1 VTLLD
6 YQDFLRDLAINVI
19 AIYVFVFLIYYR
31 RHGDRETAIMLAM
44 FNAFLFTI
52 VITISLTEINIGA
65 GFALFAIL
73 SVISL
78 RSVNI
83 SKVEVGYL
91 FGVIALSL
99 INGISF
105 QDYTLLALCNIV
117 IVGAAALLD
126 SDVMF
131 KPTLKAEVTLE
142 HITPDEISDMPA
154 LKTRVAARY
163 KMPVRHLSIVK
174 YNPDKATLRLLA
186 HLRLK

>member
-1 VTLLD
+1 MLD
-6 YQDFLRDLAINVI
+6 YQDFLRDLAINVV

-105 QDYTLLALCNIV
+105 QDYLLLALCNIV
-117 IVGAAALLD
+117 IVGAAAILD
-126 SDVMF
+126 SNLIF
-131 KPTLKAEVTLE
+131 KPTLKAEITLE
-142 HITPDEISDMPA
+142 QVALREVADMQA
-154 LKTRVAARY
+154 LKTRVAELY
-163 KMPVRHLSIVK
+163 KMPVQHITIVK
-174 YNPDKATLRLLA
+174 YNPDKASLRLLA
-186 HLRLK
+186 HLRLE